1 MFKANKKFLEDPSRF
16 TSSIALVESAKI
28 DCSDF
33 GTSFLID
40 KSGQATFWLTCAHVI
55 KSIKNP
61 DNIRIGE
68 LPAKLISP
76 SKDQINNSLREN
88 FDLALLKVEGLY
100 NKRKV
105 QLAWPISRNLR
116 FITTGFYQ
124 QPKTKELFLEEISG
138 RLHAARLNAVAGG
151 KYAWVLD
158 LDVDDNLALEPG
170 YSGSP
175 IFVPNTRKV
184 VGVVEQ
190 RQASG
195 KKGKAISIDAAKS
208 VIRGVPELKIMLQKF
223 QSSQQSIE
231 EGFAD
236 WTMGVLEHPLRWMAG
251 SQTRA
256 ALDWFLQEGFSTLAK
271 KSSDYAFNISRELN
285 EEIQRFPEKHRPEV
299 IADFQWEIEKYL
311 ERIYGSLLTKS
322 QDLLE
327 HNVIR
332 PSLSL
337 SAYESAFLY
346 IKNSVPSHISE
357 RIFERINCYI
367 DVLIDNLYSDF

>member
-1 MFKANKKFLEDPSRF
+1 MNKKFLEDPSKF

-28 DCSDF
+28 DCGDF
-33 GTSFLID
+33 GTSFLIA
-40 KSGQATFWLTCAHVI
+40 KNGQATFWLTCAHVI
-55 KSIKNP
+55 NSIKNL
-61 DNIRIGE
+61 DDIRIGE

-76 SKDQINNSLREN
+76 SKDQISNSLREN

-100 NKRKV
+100 NKQEV
-105 QLAWPISRNLR
+105 QLAWPINRDFR

-138 RLHAARLNAVAGG
+138 HLHAARLNAISGG

-158 LDVDDNLALEPG
+158 LEVDDNLALEPG

-195 KKGKAISIDAAKS
+195 KKGKAIAIDAAKS
-208 VIRGVPELKIMLQKF
+208 VIRGVPELKKMLQKF

-231 EGFAD
+231 EGFASLAMD
-236 WTMGVLEHPLRWMAG
+236 VIEHPLRWMAG
-251 SQTRA
+251 SQTRE
-256 ALDWFLQEGFSTLAK
+256 ALDWLSQEGFSTLAK
-271 KSSDYAFNISRELN
+271 KTSDYAFTISPELN
-285 EEIQRFPEKHRPEV
+285 GEIQQFPEKHRPEV
-299 IADFQWEIEKYL
+299 ISDFQWEIEKYL

-332 PSLSL
+332 PSLS
-337 SAYESAFLY
+337 SYAYESAFLY
-346 IKNSVPSHISE
+346 IRGSIPNYISE
-357 RIFERINCYI
+357 KIYARINHYI
-367 DVLIDNLYSDF
+367 DVLIANLYSDF